1 MISLDIPSGVES
13 TSGDTPG
20 SVIRPNQTLTLAL
33 PKTGLTDTNAGDV
46 TLADIGI
53 PAGVYRRMG
62 LDYENPFDSR
72 YGVPIT
78 PVTSKS

>member
-13 TSGDTPG
+13 TTGDTPG
-20 SVIRPNQTLTLAL
+20 SVIRPNSTLTLAL
-33 PKTGLTDTNAGDV
+33 PKTGLTEANSGEV
-46 TLADIGI
+46 ILADIGI

-72 YGVPIT
+72 FGVPIT
-78 PVTSKS
+78 MVRGG